1 MAASLH
7 DIVSRRA
14 ALERRIERE
23 RTQLG
28 EALEALSPL
37 ASVADRAAPVV
48 NRAIVVAKFIHERP
62 LLGLLFGSATGIL
75 LRRRVT
81 RWLPLAS
88 IAALVARIA
97 RGMLRR

>member
-23 RTQLG
+23 RAQLG
-28 EALEALSPL
+28 ETLDALSPL
-37 ASVADRAAPVV
+37 ATVA
-48 NRAIVVAKFIHERP
+48 NRATLVAKFVHERP
-62 LLGLLFGSATGIL
+62 LLGLLIGGATGIL

-88 IAALVARIA
+88 IAALAARVA

>member
-37 ASVADRAAPVV
+37 ASVANRAAL
-48 NRAIVVAKFIHERP
+48 VAKFIHERP